1 MSHDQYYQCISC
13 YDFVSISFFCAG
25 DLEDFGSSSPG
36 GTVSRTG
43 LVRVTNLRPTTATP
57 SSTPSTTNTTT
68 DVTGGGSGAEGTS
81 AESTDNTSTDEI
93 TTKVSIIAL
102 NELPDGHATTTEFN
116 AWLKDRKSRWA
127 ASRAAKRAQRAELA
141 RYGSNRNAAGAGG
154 NSGGPLVKK
163 NVGVA
168 DFVRNASL
176 AASMGFWQVSVYLCC
191 GFIFF
196 TLTLFVCV

>member
-1 MSHDQYYQCISC
+1 M
-13 YDFVSISFFCAG
+13 
-25 DLEDFGSSSPG
+25 EDFGSSSPG

-43 LVRVTNLRPTTATP
+43 LVRVTNLRPTTT
-57 SSTPSTTNTTT
+57 TPSTINTTT
-68 DVTGGGSGAEGTS
+68 DGASNEGAEGTS

-127 ASRAAKRAQRAELA
+127 ASRAAKKTQRAELA
-141 RYGSNRNAAGAGG
+141 RYGSNRSGAGAGG

-176 AASMGFWQVSVYLCC
+176 AASMGFWQVRNV
-191 GFIFF
+191 
-196 TLTLFVCV
+196 FVVCFYFLP